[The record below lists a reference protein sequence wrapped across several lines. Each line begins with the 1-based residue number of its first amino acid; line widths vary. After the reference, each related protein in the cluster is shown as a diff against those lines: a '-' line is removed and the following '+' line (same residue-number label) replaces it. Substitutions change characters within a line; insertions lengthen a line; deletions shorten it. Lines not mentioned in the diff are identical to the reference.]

1 MGDNVSSYLIHVFF
15 VQITNFKA
23 ILTLSRNNKCGSWLK
38 IFTFHIKM
46 FCQKVKGPAN
56 LPPLTGCLYYCI
68 SYGSFLE
75 LHQMAGNLRARNKLR
90 VWEGSARHQKQ
101 MLLVFL

>member
-56 LPPLTGCLYYCI
+56 LPPLTCCLYYCI
-68 SYGSFLE
+68 SYESFLE
-75 LHQMAGNLRARNKLR
+75 LHQIQRGAENLRGVRF
-90 VWEGSARHQKQ
+90 
-101 MLLVFL
+101 FLTDR